1 MTWETIS
8 QSVIFNIILLIIGMV
23 LLIKGADFFVDGA
36 SSIAKKLKIPALIV
50 GLTLVS
56 MGTSAPEASVSIS
69 SAFAGASDASLSNI
83 IGSNMFNLLVVL
95 GASLLFSKI
104 SVSKSTVLFD
114 FPFLIFITIVLLL
127 MCYVITVGSIDIWEG
142 IILLVLFIGYLV
154 FIVLRAKKS
163 GEEAEEGK
171 NLSWLKSIILSVLG
185 LAGIILGGRWVVDGA
200 GVVATSLNMEPTL
213 VGLTIYA
220 IGTSLPELVTSLVA
234 AKKGEND
241 IAVGNVVGSG
251 IFNILF
257 VIGLSSTILPLAINE
272 NVILDIVFNI
282 FTTVL
287 FIVFCLKSK
296 KLDKKHGIILL
307 ALYVVYF
314 VYIILRNYNVIS
326 F

>member
-1 MTWETIS
+1 MEAILS
-8 QSVIFNIILLIIGMV
+8 SIPFNIFLLILGMF

-36 SSIAKKLKIPALIV
+36 SSIAKKLKIPALVI

-69 SAFAGASDASLSNI
+69 SSFAGASDASLSNI

-95 GASLLFSKI
+95 GASLLFTRI
-104 SVSKSTVLFD
+104 SVSKSTLKVD
-114 FPFLIFITIVLLL
+114 FPFLIGITVLLAL
-127 MCYVITVGSIDIWEG
+127 FCYLISPNVIETWEG
-142 IILLVLFIGYLV
+142 IILLILFIGYLV

-163 GEEAEEGK
+163 GEEVEEDTK
-171 NLSWLKSIILSVLG
+171 NMSWLKSIVLSILG
-185 LAGIILGGRWVVDGA
+185 LAGIIFGGRWVVDGA

-220 IGTSLPELVTSLVA
+220 IGTSLPELVTSVVA
-234 AKKGEND
+234 AKKGENE

-257 VIGLSSTILPLAINE
+257 VLGLSSTILPLAITE
-272 NVILDIVFNI
+272 NVIIDFVFNI
-282 FTTVL
+282 LVTVL
-287 FIVFCLKSK
+287 FIIFCLKK
-296 KLDKKHGIILL
+296 KELGKKHGFVLL
-307 ALYVVYF
+307 GLYVVYF
-314 VYIILRNYNVIS
+314 VYILLRNYNIIG

>member
-83 IGSNMFNLLVVL
+83 IGSNIFNLLVVL

-104 SVSKSTVLFD
+104 SVSKSTVIFD
-114 FPFLIFITIVLLL
+114 FPFLIFITVVLLL

-272 NVILDIVFNI
+272 NVMVDIIFNI
-282 FTTVL
+282 LTTVL